1 MSNSTNVE
9 TNVVQMR
16 FDNKNFEKNVSQ
28 TMDSLD
34 KLKKELKFDDSAKS
48 FKSLEENAK
57 KVDFTPLS
65 KGIEKVQ
72 ASFSFLDTF
81 SATVYHRLSNRL
93 IDIGKKITDS
103 VSTEGMRTGFSQ
115 YEEKMNSFKTIQAA
129 ASKDFSDEFI
139 NNQLKDLTEYANKTI
154 YSLQDMTTNIGKFT
168 NAGVKLDV
176 AVKAIKGVANE
187 AARSGANAQEASRA
201 MYNFAQSLSVGH
213 MLTIDWKSIE
223 NANMATQ
230 EFKSELIKTGV
241 AMGKLKEPTKGVY
254 KTLDGTAVTVE
265 GLRESLSKKWLT
277 SDVLIKTLE
286 RYADTNTEIGKA
298 SFEAAQQ
305 VNTFHK
311 MMDVLKESLQTNW
324 SRVWETI
331 FGNLEQATELW
342 TSISDAIGNF
352 IDKRFAPLI
361 DMLDK
366 WNKQHGRAD
375 ALNAI
380 KDILKSISELLKPI
394 GRAFRDIFP
403 KKTVNDLLEMTG
415 ALEDFAKKVKPTSE
429 QVKKIQDTFRGLFA
443 AIDILRIAIR
453 AFIKTFGGVFVKILG
468 DALHTIFGVTGS
480 LGDMLVQ
487 VRKNVIENKT
497 FYKAFKSI
505 TDVLEWVYGGIK
517 KVAGVIWDLVKAVG
531 GLIKE
536 NGGFTAIKKWFSG
549 LFDAIKN
556 FSIADIAS
564 HIASMFKNL
573 WKIIDGVLA
582 KTFDFYTPMKN
593 KLIEF
598 KNKLVNSKFA
608 QWIVGF
614 YQKIV
619 DGVQKVFNS
628 FREVKT
634 DGVDELNEKT
644 KSKFSIFE
652 KIAGFFKKV
661 WTVIKKVAETIWPLI
676 KGVFNSL
683 KTGIQMLW
691 TGVTENIKNS
701 DMGDAGG
708 LLAGAG
714 LMGLL
719 LGIKNFIKSMTPMF
733 KAITSVGQ
741 GFSGALRGLFNILEN
756 ASKLIKAKILKEIAI
771 SILILTASI
780 FVLCTLPKDKIVAAT
795 AAIGVLFQGMA
806 SVFKAIDGLSSDI
819 DENGDPKAAAKKGT
833 SGAGRLAGAAAMIL
847 SLAIAMAVLTIA
859 MKKISSLSTED
870 ITKGMIA
877 LGILFKLIEST
888 INGMLEMG
896 QRTRGSKSGDINIA
910 VSGVASMIKALGK
923 AMIYIMAAVAILALV
938 MKKAGVKYA
947 IGAIVLITF
956 VLTVVGRIMK
966 EIMKYTKQSES
977 WATAISGFATMF
989 AIGFIIKEF
998 AAALIIIVGAI
1009 AILGFLISKKIIG
1022 IGGLLV
1028 AIRTIAVV
1036 IAVIFAGIVGMVK
1049 LADTTEFAN
1058 VGKVALLVGMVT
1070 LFVTAIANMILILSI
1085 LPGSWA
1091 FTGSSVILA
1100 VAAAISA
1107 IMLALAYLL
1116 KQYELSYIDVKA
1128 VTTILSSITIAI
1140 VAVAAAIAAMSY
1152 GLGSNNNVEGMILL
1166 ILAIAAAISGLVLAI
1181 GKFNTIARGI
1191 KVFTNA
1197 LAAVAIAA
1205 AGFALAAFLIV
1216 EIISK
1221 MSKMTDA
1228 EIENIGKNFEKFINV
1243 ISGSLDKILGL
1254 VLTFVKETVAAVI
1267 TTLLST
1273 ILATAGDIIDGLIK
1287 LCDILMVKSP
1297 ELVYKIIN
1305 TLAAI
1310 LAEVEKNMGPLVT
1323 QVVTFIAQLI
1333 SDVAKAINENAEKIV
1348 NAINDIITAIT
1359 TLVVGSVAKMLGLD
1373 EFKGAV
1379 NTLIKIIKP
1388 FTAYFL
1394 AMFAIAKFKKNAKA
1408 VETILNALKTKI
1420 IKFKNTVKQ
1429 GGGTPWRDL
1438 LGITELNNVFKDKM
1452 GVQQLGSL
1460 GEQAKFAFFH
1470 PLKSLPTLL
1479 KGAGIGAAI
1488 GAVLGSTVKA
1498 FIDAKTDAL
1507 DATTTWVEDTDKEF
1521 GKLVKSI
1528 DENKNEIK
1536 EKRKELRD
1544 AIYGVDTK
1552 YDTTNQKIGRLLD
1565 VIDQKTGKIKEGKE
1579 EEAANLVKDINSV
1592 LGDQLVI
1599 ENNVLKMLDAQGK
1612 ARKFELEQLQ
1622 NIIATEKLRDKL
1634 EEKKKRKEEI
1644 EKKGGELDK
1653 AKGLRDEAESQ
1664 FKSAKTVEQ
1673 YDAAIKAISDFNE
1686 KLHTGKIEVW
1696 DDELGEIITRSIT
1709 DADWDTLKTKIND
1722 FNNNFGAALNIDD
1735 FDLLLSTGKYNQN
1748 MAKYRTEID
1757 DLYEDKRYEYEKQQ
1771 KTYESLLNEINNY
1784 YEAERALEEGNVEA
1798 IKRWNT
1804 AFTGIYKA
1812 NLNDAQKEEEADKL
1826 VEEVKDA
1833 ANNARE
1839 SVYTRI
1845 TADYEAAM
1853 QYYRDLGNLTKMA
1866 ETTKAYEDYTRK
1878 FNETQGTEVVG
1889 KDGLTKSDLYG
1900 KIEEWAGQG
1909 LSKDTVVG
1917 KMKELGVDSAE
1928 GYLTGYDELMEAK
1941 AGISAKKST
1950 DTQLKSEE
1958 AAKKIGSP
1966 SKLFADE
1973 IGKWTGEG
1981 ILVGM
1986 EDAINAYDPTGLTN
2000 TLISKLQSSIFPA
2013 IAGLTGNSIP
2023 FGGVTPVNFGLNQNG
2038 SGIYGTDLAVNDTLP
2053 YDTHLMNI
2061 TAILQK
2067 HSDNMMNQTNTIIE
2081 EIGLLRGDVGDLA
2094 SHIDDL
2100 ELRLDGDAIVGGLT
2114 PKLNNSL
2121 LKYSRRVER
2130 GL

>member
-48 FKSLEENAK
+48 FKTLEENAK
-57 KVDFTPLS
+57 KVDFSPLS

-93 IDIGKKITDS
+93 IDIGKKVTS
-103 VSTEGMRTGFSQ
+103 AVSTEGIRSGFSE
-115 YEEKMNSFKTIQAA
+115 YELKMNSFKTIQASA
-129 ASKDFSDEFI
+129 GKDFTDSKI
-139 NNQLKDLTEYANKTI
+139 NEYLEELNRYADRTI
-154 YSLQDMTTNIGKFT
+154 YSFSDMTNNIGKFT

-176 AVKAIKGVANE
+176 AVKAIKGISNE
-187 AARSGANAQEASRA
+187 AAVSGANAEQASRA
-201 MYNFAQSLSVGH
+201 MYNFSQALSAGYVK
-213 MLTIDWKSIE
+213 LIDWKSIE
-223 NANMATQ
+223 NANMATE
-230 EFKSELIKTGV
+230 EFKNELIKTAASVGTLTK
-241 AMGKLKEPTKGVY
+241 AQNGMYKTQKGKLLNSTRGFNDALQDQWMTTEV
-254 KTLDGTAVTVE
+254 
-265 GLRESLSKKWLT
+265 LT
-277 SDVLIKTLE
+277 KTLE
-286 RYADTNTEIGKA
+286 RYANETTDIGKKA
-298 SFEAAQQ
+298 FAAAQE
-305 VNTFHK
+305 VNTFSK
-311 MMDVLKESLQTNW
+311 LMDTLKESIQSGWSQT
-324 SRVWETI
+324 WELLI
-331 FGNLEQATELW
+331 GNLKEATELY
-342 TSISDAIGNF
+342 TAISNKISAVIDNF
-352 IDKRFAPLI
+352 FKEKKLMIETWKD
-361 DMLDK
+361 
-366 WNKQHGRAD
+366 QHGRERVLQAMVT
-375 ALNAI
+375 
-380 KDILKSISELLKPI
+380 ILKNFGDVLHAI
-394 GRAFRDIFP
+394 RAAWRDIFP
-403 KKTVNDLLEMTG
+403 KKTANDLL
-415 ALEDFAKKVKPTSE
+415 ALTVSFENFAKKTKPSRE
-429 QVKKIQDTFRGLFA
+429 MLIKIRDTFKGVFA
-443 AIDILRIAIR
+443 AISIVLNALK
-453 AFIKTFGGVFVKILG
+453 AFKDTFGKFFVRVLG
-468 DALHTIFGVTGS
+468 DALHALFGVTGS

-487 VRKNVIENKT
+487 VRKSVIENKT
-497 FYKAFKSI
+497 FYNAFKSI
-505 TDVLEWVYGGIK
+505 VNVLEWVYGGIK
-517 KVAGVIWDLVKAVG
+517 KVAGVIWDLAKAVS
-531 GLIKE
+531 GLIKD
-536 NGGFTAIKKWFSG
+536 NGGFTAIKNWFSG

-556 FSIADIAS
+556 FSIIGIAS
-564 HIASMFKNL
+564 HIANMFKNL

-593 KLIEF
+593 KLNEF

-644 KSKFSIFE
+644 KSKFSVFE

-661 WTVIKKVAETIWPLI
+661 WSVIKKVAETIWPLI

-701 DMGDAGG
+701 DLGDAGG

-714 LMGLL
+714 IMGLL

-733 KAITSVGQ
+733 KAITSIGN
-741 GFSGALRGLFNILEN
+741 GFSGAMKGLFNILET
-756 ASKLIKAKILKEIAI
+756 ASKFIKAKILKEIAI

-795 AAIGVLFQGMA
+795 AAIGVLFQGMT

-877 LGILFKLIEST
+877 LGILFKMIEST

-938 MKKAGVKYA
+938 MKKAGVGYA
-947 IGAIVLITF
+947 VGAIVLITF

-998 AAALIIIVGAI
+998 AAALVIIVGAI
-1009 AILGFLISKKIIG
+1009 AILGFLVSKKIIG

-1036 IAVIFAGIVGMVK
+1036 ITVIFAGIAGMVK
-1049 LADTTEFAN
+1049 LAETTEFAN

-1070 LFVTAIANMILILSI
+1070 LFVTAIANMILILSM

-1100 VAAAISA
+1100 VAAAIST

-1128 VTTILSSITIAI
+1128 VTTILGSITIAI
-1140 VAVAAAIAAMSY
+1140 VAVAAAIAALSY
-1152 GLGSNNNVEGMILL
+1152 GLGSNSNVEGMILL

-1243 ISGSLDKILGL
+1243 ISGSLDKILSL

-1297 ELVYKIIN
+1297 VLVYKIIN

-1323 QVVTFIAQLI
+1323 QIVTFIAQLI

-1394 AMFAIAKFKKNAKA
+1394 AMFAIAKFKKN
-1408 VETILNALKTKI
+1408 VSIVTKLL
-1420 IKFKNTVKQ
+1420 NTVKTKVVNLAKTTKAN
-1429 GGGTPWRDL
+1429 GLRAGWREFLGLDTLNDAFKEATGMAVLNGKNMGTQL
-1438 LGITELNNVFKDKM
+1438 VNAFK
-1452 GVQQLGSL
+1452 
-1460 GEQAKFAFFH
+1460 H
-1470 PLKSLPTLL
+1470 PIKTIPTILKA
-1479 KGAGIGAAI
+1479 AGIGAAI
-1488 GAVLGSTVKA
+1488 GLALGSIVKA
-1498 FIDAKTDAL
+1498 FIDAKTEAIN
-1507 DATTTWVEDTDKEF
+1507 ATTSWYEDTHAEFVKMEEDLKNSRDKIKDIQKDTRKQINE
-1521 GKLVKSI
+1521 GNEKYNTAEMLLDKLRK
-1528 DENKNEIK
+1528 DLNKDGTIKKGK
-1536 EKRKELRD
+1536 EKE
-1544 AIYGVDTK
+1544 V
-1552 YDTTNQKIGRLLD
+1552 
-1565 VIDQKTGKIKEGKE
+1565 
-1579 EEAANLVKDINSV
+1579 
-1592 LGDQLVI
+1592 
-1599 ENNVLKMLDAQGK
+1599 
-1612 ARKFELEQLQ
+1612 Q
-1622 NIIATEKLRDKL
+1622 NIITELNSDLGVRLELENDILNIIDEQGNKRKADLDYLQKIIETERAKTTLDKEKEKIDKYQSGDETDETSLAYQQKKYRELEAQKTAFDKDKKIIMDLQKEINENMEQISANNFVKSGSDLSKYIETAISSVKDSALKKRL
-1634 EEKKKRKEEI
+1634 EEAFYYESSSKR
-1644 EKKGGELDK
+1644 
-1653 AKGLRDEAESQ
+1653 
-1664 FKSAKTVEQ
+1664 
-1673 YDAAIKAISDFNE
+1673 Y
-1686 KLHTGKIEVW
+1686 KI
-1696 DDELGEIITRSIT
+1696 
-1709 DADWDTLKTKIND
+1709 
-1722 FNNNFGAALNIDD
+1722 D
-1735 FDLLLSTGKYNQN
+1735 FDLFEGVDPDEPDSIITSLKRQASTFDTEMKKVKTLIDNMNTEIENYNTAYEAYLSGNTEMLEKYTYAMTHGVKFNGNDVQKKNQFTTLLTKFQEMVANPDIYTDAQIQQQLKALMTQFEAAGLSMSDVYKAGGYDDRTGFKLKDLTYSDIFDSLARSIEQLPNYSKEIVEKTEETGKS
-1748 MAKYRTEID
+1748 A
-1757 DLYEDKRYEYEKQQ
+1757 
-1771 KTYESLLNEINNY
+1771 
-1784 YEAERALEEGNVEA
+1784 EEGLGS
-1798 IKRWNT
+1798 
-1804 AFTGIYKA
+1804 AFKSLSPDTKSTISKYTG
-1812 NLNDAQKEEEADKL
+1812 NF
-1826 VEEVKDA
+1826 
-1833 ANNARE
+1833 
-1839 SVYTRI
+1839 
-1845 TADYEAAM
+1845 ADY
-1853 QYYRDLGNLTKMA
+1853 
-1866 ETTKAYEDYTRK
+1866 
-1878 FNETQGTEVVG
+1878 FN
-1889 KDGLTKSDLYG
+1889 
-1900 KIEEWAGQG
+1900 
-1909 LSKDTVVG
+1909 SK
-1917 KMKELGVDSAE
+1917 E
-1928 GYLTGYDELMEAK
+1928 GFDVN
-1941 AGISAKKST
+1941 
-1950 DTQLKSEE
+1950 
-1958 AAKKIGSP
+1958 SP
-1966 SKLFADE
+1966 SKLMRDKVGE
-1973 IGKWTGEG
+1973 SVGEG

-1986 EDAINAYDPTGLTN
+1986 EDAINSYDPATLT
-2000 TLISKLQSSIFPA
+2000 TSLLTKLQSSIFPA
-2013 IAGLTGNSIP
+2013 IASLTGNSIP

-2038 SGIYGTDLAVNDTLP
+2038 SGIYETDLPINEALP

-2081 EIGLLRGDVGDLA
+2081 ELGLLRGDVGSLTE
-2094 SHIDDL
+2094 HIDSI
-2100 ELRLDGDAIVGGLT
+2100 ELRLDGNELVGGIT
-2114 PKLNNSL
+2114 AKMNSSL
-2121 LKYSRRVER
+2121 LRYSNRVGRRQ
-2130 GL
+2130 